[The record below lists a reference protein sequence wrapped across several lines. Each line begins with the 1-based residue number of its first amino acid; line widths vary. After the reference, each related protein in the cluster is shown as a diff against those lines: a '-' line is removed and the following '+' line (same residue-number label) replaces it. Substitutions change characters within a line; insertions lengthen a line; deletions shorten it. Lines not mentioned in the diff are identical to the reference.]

1 MFILICLLS
10 CLVSLIKAALWI
22 SVICSESSITHKN
35 QRGIVF
41 KFEFYLLYSICYMY
55 CYLNLCVQNH
65 YEL

>member
-10 CLVSLIKAALWI
+10 SLVSLIKAALWI
-22 SVICSESSITHKN
+22 SVICSSITHKN

-41 KFEFYLLYSICYMY
+41 KFEFYLLYNICYMY